1 MKVLFSKYAQLELEE
16 AVHFYEV
23 THEGLGRRFKE
34 EVKKAVLRIAEY
46 PKAWPV
52 ERGDVRKCLLHKFP
66 YKLLYSIESDH
77 IFIIATAHMHRRP
90 DYWIDRETVG

>member
-1 MKVLFSKYAQLELEE
+1 MKILFSKYAQLELEE

-46 PKAWPV
+46 PKYTIP
-52 ERGDVRKCLLHKFP
+52 K
-66 YKLLYSIESDH
+66 
-77 IFIIATAHMHRRP
+77 
-90 DYWIDRETVG
+90 WI